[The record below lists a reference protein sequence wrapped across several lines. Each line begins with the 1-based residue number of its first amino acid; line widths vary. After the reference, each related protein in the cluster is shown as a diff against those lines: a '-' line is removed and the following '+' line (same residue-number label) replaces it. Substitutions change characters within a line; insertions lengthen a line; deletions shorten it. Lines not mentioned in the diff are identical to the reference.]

1 MIKYSEFEGKTVLIT
16 GASSGIGKATALKFA
31 ENGANI
37 VIGDVDERSEQTV
50 QEIKDKNSNAIF
62 VKTDVSQPDQVKNL
76 VDKAVE
82 TFGSLDHAFNNA
94 GILNKPNK
102 FADIDV
108 ETFDKVLDVDVK
120 GVFLSMKYEIP
131 QMLENG
137 GTIVNTASV
146 AGLIADPEMGP
157 YVAAKH
163 AVVGMT
169 KSAGFDYG
177 ESGVRINAIAPG
189 LTETEMTKSWK
200 DDPEKWQQMISGV
213 PMAKAAQ
220 PEDIAEMVLFLSSDA
235 AKFMTA
241 QVYLADG
248 GQTAH

>member
-108 ETFDKVLDVDVK
+108 ETFDKVLDVTLKV
-120 GVFLSMKYEIP
+120 
-131 QMLENG
+131 
-137 GTIVNTASV
+137 
-146 AGLIADPEMGP
+146 
-157 YVAAKH
+157 
-163 AVVGMT
+163 
-169 KSAGFDYG
+169 
-177 ESGVRINAIAPG
+177 
-189 LTETEMTKSWK
+189 
-200 DDPEKWQQMISGV
+200 
-213 PMAKAAQ
+213 
-220 PEDIAEMVLFLSSDA
+220 SS
-235 AKFMTA
+235 
-241 QVYLADG
+241 YL
-248 GQTAH
+248 